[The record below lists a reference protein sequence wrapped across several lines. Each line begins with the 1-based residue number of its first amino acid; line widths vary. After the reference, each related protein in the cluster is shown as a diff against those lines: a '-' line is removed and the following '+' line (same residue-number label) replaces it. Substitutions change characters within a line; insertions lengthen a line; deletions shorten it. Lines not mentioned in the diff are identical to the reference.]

1 MTLEKFGDFA
11 KKSRENPQN
20 DLAKRGNL
28 KIPIVYVDIV
38 SRAIN

>member
-1 MTLEKFGDFA
+1 MTLKKFGDFA
-11 KKSRENPQN
+11 KKSRENPQT
-20 DLAKRGNL
+20 DLAKKEIS